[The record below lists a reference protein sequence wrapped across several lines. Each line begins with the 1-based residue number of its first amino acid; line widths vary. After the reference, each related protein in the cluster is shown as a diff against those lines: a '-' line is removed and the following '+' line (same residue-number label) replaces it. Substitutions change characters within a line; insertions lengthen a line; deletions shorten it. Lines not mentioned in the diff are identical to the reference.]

1 MSVKLNFFVFLLIQ
15 PNQSQGN
22 IKLCNMRALSS
33 LAGNRCKLFNIKDDI
48 VRILKVLH
56 ASIQEQGVQGGEV
69 KLSLVSTQLSCVRLP
84 TASTT
89 PTVIKAVKAGIV
101 ICFQDS
107 YSSRLVLKSKI
118 NFLGEYIF
126 PTNKVT

>member
-1 MSVKLNFFVFLLIQ
+1 
-15 PNQSQGN
+15 
-22 IKLCNMRALSS
+22 MRALSS

-89 PTVIKAVKAGIV
+89 PTLINAVKAGIV